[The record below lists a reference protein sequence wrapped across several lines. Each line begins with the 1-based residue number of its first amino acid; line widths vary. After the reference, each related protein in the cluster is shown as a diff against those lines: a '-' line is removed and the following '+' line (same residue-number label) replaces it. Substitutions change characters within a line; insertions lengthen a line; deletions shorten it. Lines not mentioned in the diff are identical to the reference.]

1 VLPVALV
8 LWSLSAPAPQA
19 VGPADPLGTRQ
30 LAASRYANGD
40 LAGALELWN
49 TIGEPRIGH
58 IRVHN
63 ATRTHVGVLIHLVG
77 LASGELLTAD
87 RYARA
92 GRRLVEFPAGTA
104 TLLYAPDG
112 AGQVDLDITLAEAN
126 LAPTN
131 LYGFGAVAAEA
142 LFLKNVLV
150 PFANV
155 LHQGDAWTASYRWP
169 DLWRLYGLDVALPS
183 VAPTSGLT
191 DAQASWER
199 QTYGPSPTDPLALHT
214 EDHTKLGLAVDDW
227 LHGVMRWRAGA
238 SFDRWNARPHVG
250 LTGSLD
256 LRLGGDRV
264 SIGTE
269 DATWVANA
277 DESGFSRADAWMA
290 VRSTREPKRAVWTAM
305 VEASTTSV
313 NAPFDL
319 WSGAGS
325 GLARP
330 PLLRAHE
337 EINENVIDGP
347 IFGRTLVHATVE
359 YHHPIGVVRETTFG
373 WAAFVDTARAWHR
386 MDGSASPWPVDAG
399 FGMRWAAPGI
409 DSTIRIDLARGLR
422 DGGWALSLNWQAPWP
437 RQ

>member
-1 VLPVALV
+1 VLPAALV
-8 LWSLSAPAPQA
+8 LWSLTARAPQA
-19 VGPADPLGTRQ
+19 AAPADPRRTRE
-30 LAASRYANGD
+30 LAAGRYASGD
-40 LAGALELWN
+40 LTGALDLWN
-49 TIGEPRIGH
+49 VIGEPRIAQ
-58 IRVHN
+58 IRVHD
-63 ATRTHVGVLIHLVG
+63 ATRTNVGVLMHLVG
-77 LASGELLTAD
+77 LTTGDLLTAD
-87 RYARA
+87 QYARA

-104 TLLYAPDG
+104 TLAYAPDG
-112 AGQVDLDITLAEAN
+112 LGQVDVDITLEEAT
-126 LAPTN
+126 LAPTG

-142 LFLKNVLV
+142 LFLKNVIV

-183 VAPTSGLT
+183 PASAPGISDVQT
-191 DAQASWER
+191 SWER
-199 QTYGPSPTDPLALHT
+199 QTYGPSPTDPLALFT
-214 EDHTKLGLAVDDW
+214 EDHTKVGLALDDW
-227 LHGVMRWRAGA
+227 LHGVVRWRAGA
-238 SFDRWNARPHVG
+238 SFDRWNERPHLG

-256 LRLGGDRV
+256 LRLAQDRV

-277 DESGFSRADAWMA
+277 DESGFSRADAWLSL
-290 VRSTREPKRAVWTAM
+290 RSTREPKQTVWMAI

-313 NAPFDL
+313 NAPLDL

-337 EINENVIDGP
+337 EINDNVIDGA

-359 YHHPIGVVRETTFG
+359 YHHPMAEVRATTFG

-399 FGMRWAAPGI
+399 VGVRWAAPGI
-409 DSTIRIDLARGLR
+409 GSTIRVDLARGLR